1 MMQSVEQNKRE
12 TVWTIR
18 EILNWTTKRFA
29 NSGIDTPLLDAQLLL
44 SHVLN
49 LPKVQLYIQ
58 IDKPLNEI
66 ERKKYRDLV
75 TKRLQGVPVAYLL
88 QKKYWHEL
96 ELFVDERVLIPR
108 PETETMLDIVLQFL
122 KLKNI
127 FPTLIYDFCTGS
139 GCLAIALA
147 RKYPNAKVIAIDI
160 SEDALKVA
168 KINAEQ
174 NKVSNVKFLQLD
186 LNIEENYLYLQKEF
200 GCAEVI
206 ISNPPYVT
214 FEEWE
219 NLDISVKNY
228 EPKLALVSEDMGLKI
243 GKNITNFTKKY
254 NLLKSSEYI
263 FTMELAHDQ
272 PEKVLEKNIKSY
284 SSNHSPWSFPKEQY
298 FSLCDLEDKN
308 RFLVSLN
315 YTEN

>member
-1 MMQSVEQNKRE
+1 MKQSVEQNKKE

-29 NSGIDTPLLDAQLLL
+29 NSGIETPLLDAQLLL

-58 IDKPLNEI
+58 IDKPLNEV
-66 ERKKYRDLV
+66 ERKNYRDLV
-75 TKRLQGVPVAYLL
+75 TKRLQGEPVAYLL

-96 ELFVDERVLIPR
+96 ELYVDERVLIPR
-108 PETETMLDIVLQFL
+108 PETETLLDIVLQYL

-127 FPTLIYDFCTGS
+127 SPSLIFDFCTGS

-147 RKYPNAKVIAIDI
+147 KKFPNAKVIGVDI
-160 SEDALKVA
+160 SEDALNVA
-168 KINAEQ
+168 RINAEK
-174 NKVSNVKFLQLD
+174 NNVMNAIFIQLD
-186 LNIEENYLYLQKEF
+186 LNIEENFLKLKNEY
-200 GCAEVI
+200 GSAEVVV
-206 ISNPPYVT
+206 SNPPYVT

-243 GKNITNFTKKY
+243 GKNIANYTEKY
-254 NLLKSSEYI
+254 NLLNSAEYI
-263 FTMELAHDQ
+263 FAMELAHGQ
-272 PEKVLEKNIKSY
+272 PEKVFEQRIQSY
-284 SSNHSPWSFPKEQY
+284 PNNHSIWNLPKEQY
-298 FSLCDLEDKN
+298 FSLGDLEDKN

-315 YTEN
+315 YN

>member
-1 MMQSVEQNKRE
+1 MKQNVEQNKKE

-29 NSGIDTPLLDAQLLL
+29 NSGIETPLLDAQLLL

-58 IDKPLNEI
+58 IDKPLNEV
-66 ERKKYRDLV
+66 ERKNYRDLV
-75 TKRLQGVPVAYLL
+75 TKRLQGEPVAYLL

-108 PETETMLDIVLQFL
+108 PETETLLDIVLQYL

-127 FPTLIYDFCTGS
+127 SPTVIFDFCTGS

-147 RKYPNAKVIAIDI
+147 KKYPNAKVIGVDI
-160 SEDALKVA
+160 SADALNVA
-168 KINAEQ
+168 KINAEKNNVQ
-174 NKVSNVKFLQLD
+174 NTIFLQLD
-186 LNIEENYLYLQKEF
+186 LNLEESFIKLKNEY
-200 GCAEVI
+200 GAAEVI
-206 ISNPPYVT
+206 VSNPPYVT
-214 FEEWE
+214 FDEWE

-243 GKNITNFTKKY
+243 GKNITNYTGKY
-254 NLLKSSEYI
+254 NLLYSAEYI
-263 FTMELAHDQ
+263 FAMELAHGQ
-272 PEKVLEKNIKSY
+272 PEKVFEQKIQIYPN
-284 SSNHSPWSFPKEQY
+284 NHSIWNLPKEQY
-298 FSLCDLEDKN
+298 FSLGDLEDKN

-315 YTEN
+315 YN